1 MEYNINQFEYS
12 YEEDVYIFFN
22 LKFKKSLMFL
32 YIKEEKINN
41 VNVINI
47 PKTFLQ
53 SNNLKS

>member
-32 YIKEEKINN
+32 YIKEEKINKCDKLFLKPFYK
-41 VNVINI
+41 VII
-47 PKTFLQ
+47 
-53 SNNLKS
+53 